1 LNKCAAI
8 LRIRR
13 SFSRPASALVPSDL
27 FIHGAAFPPCFPR
40 SSSHGFKA
48 VNAHDRN
55 ITSNKLDKRIQQVDQ
70 CIERYLSEMET
81 ADRQALDVAEARVTR
96 LKEKIATPKARM
108 ETLKQIRTQLE
119 EVPDG
124 QISLTDPDARAMA
137 TGTSRGLVGY
147 NVERSIFLPT
157 VWQQRAAAF
166 STTLGRSRRSNVRVS
181 A

>member
-1 LNKCAAI
+1 
-8 LRIRR
+8 
-13 SFSRPASALVPSDL
+13 
-27 FIHGAAFPPCFPR
+27 
-40 SSSHGFKA
+40 
-48 VNAHDRN
+48 
-55 ITSNKLDKRIQQVDQ
+55 
-70 CIERYLSEMET
+70 MET

-157 VWQQRAAAF
+157 VWQQRAATF
-166 STTLGRSRRSNVRVS
+166 STTSGRSRRSNVRVS
-181 A
+181 AWANGRRWST